1 LIVTRIFSRFVLAL
15 ALAALVCSSTRN
27 ASAAP
32 ATGTLQIVAMVGGQP
47 DDITTDARGRLVWG
61 DLARGTVDRLD
72 GGRVTT
78 LAVGLSLPEGIV
90 VLPTGAMVVAE
101 QGRDR
106 IVRIDRSGARTVLDT
121 LRPVPGQEGVDGIG
135 RDPRTGELLIPDSPR
150 GTVLG
155 ISVDGRHTRVIAR
168 GLGRPV
174 AAALDAHG
182 DILVPDEHLG
192 TLVVISP
199 QGTIRDEGVLST
211 PDDVA
216 VAPTGR
222 VWITTLGDGGLWTID
237 PGARAPYRVLAGL
250 SNPQG
255 LTLDRCGDPVVVD
268 QNSARIV
275 RWLLTPTAA
284 RCPF

>member
-1 LIVTRIFSRFVLAL
+1 VTRIFSRFVLAL

-32 ATGTLQIVAMVGGQP
+32 AMGTLQIVAMVGGQP

-155 ISVDGRHTRVIAR
+155 ISVDGRHTRVIVR

-199 QGTIRDEGVLST
+199 QGTIHDEGTLST

-216 VAPTGR
+216 IAPTGR

-237 PGARAPYRVLAGL
+237 PGASTPYRVLTGL

-255 LTLDRCGDPVVVD
+255 LTLDRCGDPIVVD
-268 QNSARIV
+268 QATARIV